1 MSNVTTFLT
10 VKEFAARTGYAEKT
24 IRRLVRRG
32 EIRSGRRR
40 GQKPGRG
47 VKILIPDQEVQRF
60 IRMEEVA

>member
-1 MSNVTTFLT
+1 MSSTFIT
-10 VKEFAARTGYAEKT
+10 VREFAERTGYSEKT